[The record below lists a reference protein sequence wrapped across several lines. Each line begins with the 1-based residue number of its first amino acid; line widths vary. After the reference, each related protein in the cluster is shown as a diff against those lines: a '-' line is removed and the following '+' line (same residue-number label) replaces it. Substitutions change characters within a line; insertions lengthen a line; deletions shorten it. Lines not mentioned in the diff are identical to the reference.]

1 MSGVKEKYTT
11 YAIHCAKLK
20 QYKRT
25 AKSQAASDELT
36 VVSVRFF
43 LVVNLLIS

>member
-20 QYKRT
+20 QYKR
-25 AKSQAASDELT
+25 ANSRAASDELT